1 MALSRRI
8 RAKTQYGIP
17 VKSLLGAAI
26 LALIVLPSLVD
37 AQGTLL
43 VDGFAGDVITSA
55 QSEYV
60 VCAAYFSVYLKAPD
74 LDQRTIEQFRSHW
87 FGALSRATS
96 LLERV
101 TESVEA
107 AQEMILTQFETQF
120 NGMMAFID
128 GDFSKI
134 AMLNR
139 RHRERCEAVM
149 EDSGL
154 DSLISEKF
162 FQKLSR

>member
-37 AQGTLL
+37 AQRTLL

-74 LDQRTIEQFRSHW
+74 LDQRTIEQLFSK
-87 FGALSRATS
+87 
-96 LLERV
+96 
-101 TESVEA
+101 
-107 AQEMILTQFETQF
+107 F
-120 NGMMAFID
+120 NQTVFID
-128 GDFSKI
+128 I
-134 AMLNR
+134 
-139 RHRERCEAVM
+139 C
-149 EDSGL
+149 
-154 DSLISEKF
+154 
-162 FQKLSR
+162 

>member
-1 MALSRRI
+1 
-8 RAKTQYGIP
+8 
-17 VKSLLGAAI
+17 VKSLLGTAI
-26 LALIVLPSLVD
+26 LALIVLPSLVE
-37 AQGTLL
+37 AQRALL
-43 VDGFAGDVITSA
+43 VDGFVNDVITSA

-74 LDQRTIEQFRSHW
+74 LDQKTTEHFRSYW

-107 AQEMILTQFETQF
+107 AQEIILTQFETQF
-120 NGMMAFID
+120 NGMMASID

-149 EDSGL
+149 GDSGL

-162 FQKLSR
+162 FQELSR

>member
-1 MALSRRI
+1 MALSRCI
-8 RAKTQYGIP
+8 RTKTQYGIS
-17 VKSLLGAAI
+17 VKSLLGTAI

-37 AQGTLL
+37 AQGALL
-43 VDGFAGDVITSA
+43 ADGFASDVITSA

-60 VCAAYFSVYLKAPD
+60 VCAAYFSVYLKVPD
-74 LDQRTIEQFRSHW
+74 LDPRTTEQFRSHW

-96 LLERV
+96 LLERI

-107 AQEMILTQFETQF
+107 AQEMILTQFEIQF

-154 DSLISEKF
+154 HSLISEKF
-162 FQKLSR
+162 FQKLSH